1 MPKFY
6 RFYMDDSGSPNPDH
20 SPNDSASK
28 VPDFFALGGILID
41 ESHVDAAKVLIKNFR
56 EKWPQL
62 NGVPLHS
69 YEIRNST
76 QGFRWV
82 ASLSDVE
89 KARFFSDLN
98 QLMLDI
104 PYFAHAS
111 VIDRAGYNER
121 YAEMYG
127 ADRWMMCKTAF
138 CIAVERAAKFARHQ
152 DAKLRV
158 YVERSTKKQE
168 EILRSYYDEMRSKGL
183 PFCGD
188 GSKGYSPMTPDDLA
202 ETLYEF
208 QFKPKQSE
216 LMQIADLALWPVCQ
230 GGYNP
235 NHRSFEA
242 LRAHGKLLDA
252 ACQPGCDLFGIK
264 YSCFK
269 EVA

>member
-1 MPKFY
+1 MPKVY

-20 SPNDSASK
+20 APVDSASK

-41 ESHVDAAKVLIKNFR
+41 ESDMDVAKEVIRDFR
-56 EKWPQL
+56 EKWPQV

-76 QGFRWV
+76 QGFRWLT
-82 ASLSDVE
+82 SLDAEERV
-89 KARFFSDLN
+89 RFFSDLN
-98 QLMLDI
+98 QLMIDI

-111 VIDRAGYNER
+111 VIDRTGYNER
-121 YAEMYG
+121 YAEAYG

-138 CIAVERAAKFARHQ
+138 CIAVERAAKFARHH

-158 YVERSTKKQE
+158 CVERSSIRQE
-168 EILRSYYDEMRSKGL
+168 GILRSYYDDMKENGL
-183 PFCGD
+183 PFSGD
-188 GSKGYSPMTPDDLA
+188 GSKGYSPMTSADLKGI
-202 ETLYEF
+202 LYEF
-208 QFKPKQSE
+208 QVKTKKSE

-235 NHRSFEA
+235 EHRSFEA
-242 LRAHGKLLDA
+242 LRKHGKLLDA
-252 ACQPGCDLFGIK
+252 ACQSGGDLLGIK